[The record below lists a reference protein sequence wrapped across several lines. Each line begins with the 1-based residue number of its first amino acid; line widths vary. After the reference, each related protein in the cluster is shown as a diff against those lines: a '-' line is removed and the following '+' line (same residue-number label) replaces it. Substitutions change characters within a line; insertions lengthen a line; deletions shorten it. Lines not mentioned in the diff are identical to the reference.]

1 MTATTHRRLISAY
14 AIFGGAA
21 VLALAQPREWK
32 GKFANSS
39 YMHGAMVLPEDQFS
53 AKTTED
59 AAETVLR
66 EVAAKPFATV
76 DIYPA
81 EQFPPVHY
89 MLFSHIGYEW
99 WQRLFPEYPRFSAAR
114 VVVIKGNTVF
124 EYSDLKNGVTR
135 KVLQGTDPLVLTTP
149 RGSLTL
155 LSFTFRQTALASPR
169 D

>member
-1 MTATTHRRLISAY
+1 
-14 AIFGGAA
+14 
-21 VLALAQPREWK
+21 
-32 GKFANSS
+32 
-39 YMHGAMVLPEDQFS
+39 MHGAMVLPEDQFS